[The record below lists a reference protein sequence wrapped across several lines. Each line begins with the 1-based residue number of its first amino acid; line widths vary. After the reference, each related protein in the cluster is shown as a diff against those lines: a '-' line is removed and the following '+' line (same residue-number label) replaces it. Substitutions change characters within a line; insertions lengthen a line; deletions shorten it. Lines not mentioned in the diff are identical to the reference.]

1 MAALAAPSDRN
12 EAVKADGR
20 ISMYWPAARRN
31 AMPGLALTAVAACVS
46 AQTGAADTSQVAAQ
60 SPTQPAMVSQSMA
73 SKPIDT
79 GDQLQEVVVT
89 AELRAERLEDVPASV
104 EVFTQEKLD
113 VQAVGAMD
121 DLTRLT
127 PGVTFLRNGQYSNS
141 SGAQSDIAVRG
152 IDSIAGA
159 ATTALY
165 IDDTPIQTRHLDLTS
180 ENAYPALFDLDRV
193 EILRGPQGTLF
204 GAGAEGGAVR
214 FISPD
219 PGLTKSSGYLLAQGS
234 STAGGDPS
242 YEVGAAAGGPIIDNT
257 LGFRVSA
264 SFLRNGGWVNRVD
277 FANDSTIDPRSNW
290 EQLGNFRGALTLA
303 VTDNLSITPSV
314 YYQYRY
320 LNDTE
325 TYWKGL
331 SNPSADQFN
340 NGNVIASPDTD
351 KFYLPALK
359 VQWKLGAFDLISN
372 TSYFTRNQGSTTD
385 STFYDRAIFLYNGTY
400 PVFPYPPP
408 GVAGPEFNTDRQ
420 YNLIQEVRLESAD
433 PNARLKWVAG
443 IFYEHVREDTSFAI
457 ADPNLPNEFQALYG
471 ASWNASVGPLLPGG
485 FLEQIP
491 YAWALDK
498 QLAAYGQVDW
508 KVLDSLTLTAGARV
522 STDTSSGAQYS
533 AGPLIGPTPASNAG
547 STTEHPVTPKFGI
560 SYQPESDEL
569 YYATA
574 SKGYR
579 IGGIN
584 SPLSSL
590 CAGNLADLSL
600 ASAPVNYKSDS
611 LWSYEIGTK
620 DSLLNRRLQINTSG
634 FYIKWSNIQNTVYLP
649 NCGFSFVANL
659 GTVTSKGA
667 DADIL
672 LRPIDPLLLELAAS
686 YTDARYDSSV
696 YAAPGATAAL
706 AGKGDYLPVAPWTL
720 VGSAEYKIP
729 VLLAYGPY
737 ARVDYSYSARYK
749 SPLVFQD
756 PSTISYDPA
765 PFYQQQAQ
773 SLSARLGFR
782 LSGFDVSVFG
792 TNLTN
797 THPVLF
803 DSRYYPPLPLFFDT
817 TWRPRTLGVTAMY
830 RY

>member
-1 MAALAAPSDRN
+1 MYGLAAWRN
-12 EAVKADGR
+12 PL
-20 ISMYWPAARRN
+20 S
-31 AMPGLALTAVAACVS
+31 GLALVAVAACMS
-46 AQTGAADTSQVAAQ
+46 PWAEAADNAQPPAASSGAAALQ
-60 SPTQPAMVSQSMA
+60 STA
-73 SKPIDT
+73 SNPVDT
-79 GDQLQEVVVT
+79 GDQLREVVVT
-89 AELRAERLEDVPASV
+89 AERRAERLQDVPASV
-104 EVFTQEKLD
+104 EVFTQEKLES
-113 VQAVGAMD
+113 QAVVAMD

-141 SGAQSDIAVRG
+141 SGGASDIAIRG

-193 EILRGPQGTLF
+193 EVLRGPQGTLF

-214 FISPD
+214 FISPE
-219 PGLTKSSGYLLAQGS
+219 PGLSRSSGYFLAQGF
-234 STAGGDPS
+234 STKGGDPS
-242 YEVGAAAGGPIIDNT
+242 YEVGAAAGGPIMDDT

-277 FANDSTIDPRSNW
+277 FATGATIDPRSNS
-290 EQLGNFRGALTLA
+290 EQLGNFRGALTWA
-303 VTDNLSITPSV
+303 VTDSLSITPSV
-314 YYQYRY
+314 YYQYRR

-331 SNPSADQFN
+331 SNPDAGEFN
-340 NGNVIASPDTD
+340 NGNVIPSPDTD
-351 KFYLPALK
+351 RFYLPALK
-359 VQWKLGAFDLISN
+359 VLWKLGAFNLISN

-385 STFYDRAIFLYNGTY
+385 STFFDRAIFLFNGTY
-400 PVFPYPPP
+400 PAFPYPPP
-408 GVAGPEFNTDRQ
+408 HAAGPEFNTDRQ
-420 YNLIQEVRLESAD
+420 YNLFQEIRLESAD
-433 PNARLKWVAG
+433 PDARLKWVAG
-443 IFYEHVREDTSFAI
+443 LFYEHVRENTSFEV
-457 ADPNLPNEFQALYG
+457 ADPNLPNEFTALYNFP
-471 ASWNASVGPLLPGG
+471 WNEAVGPLLPGG
-485 FLEQIP
+485 YLEKIP
-491 YAWALDK
+491 YAWAVDK
-498 QLAAYGQVDW
+498 QLAAYGQIDW
-508 KVLDSLTLTAGARV
+508 KVLNSLTLTVGARFAV
-522 STDTSSGAQYS
+522 DTSSGAQYS

-547 STTEHPVTPKFGI
+547 STTERPFTPKFGI
-560 SYQPESDEL
+560 SYQPDRDQL

-590 CAGNLADLSL
+590 CDANLAQLSL
-600 ASAPVNYKSDS
+600 AGAPVSYKSDS

-620 DSLLNRRLQINTSG
+620 DTLLNRHLQINASG
-634 FYIKWSNIQNTVYLP
+634 FYIKWSDIQNTVYLP
-649 NCGFSFVANL
+649 GCGFSFVSNL
-659 GTVTSKGA
+659 GTVTSKGV

-672 LRPIDPLLLELAAS
+672 VRPTEALLLELAAS
-686 YTDARYDSSV
+686 YTDARYEQSV
-696 YAAPGATAAL
+696 YASRGATVAL

-720 VGSAEYKIP
+720 VGSSEYKLP
-729 VLLAYGPY
+729 LLPAYGPY
-737 ARVDYSYSARYK
+737 VRVDYSYSARFK

-756 PSTISYDPA
+756 SATISYDPA

-773 SLSARLGFR
+773 SLSARLGLR
-782 LSGFDVSVFG
+782 WRGFDVSVFG

-803 DSRYYPPLPLFFDT
+803 DSRFYPPLPLFFDT
-817 TWRPRTLGVTAMY
+817 SWRPRTIGLTGTY